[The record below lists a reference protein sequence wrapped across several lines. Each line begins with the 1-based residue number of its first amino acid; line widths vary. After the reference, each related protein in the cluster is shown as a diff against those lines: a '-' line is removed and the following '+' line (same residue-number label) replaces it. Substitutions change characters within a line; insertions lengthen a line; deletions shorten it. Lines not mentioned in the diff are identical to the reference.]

1 MAEVNVVMLGGKR
14 VGKPAILA
22 AIIDAFNNSAELS
35 SYLVCKDTTP
45 YEKYSGHTIDEKRDS
60 LKQLVKQRSDG
71 SLFMTQTM
79 ADS

>member
-14 VGKPAILA
+14 VGKSTILA

-60 LKQLVKQRSDG
+60 LK
-71 SLFMTQTM
+71 
-79 ADS
+79 